1 MSSRIT
7 GGSDLHNTQAL
18 DGIKLSDQQMNQQR
32 NHDLYKYQ
40 SIINQ
45 FNHNEILSFVEY
57 NHL

>member
-32 NHDLYKYQ
+32 NHDLYKY
-40 SIINQ
+40 
-45 FNHNEILSFVEY
+45 
-57 NHL
+57 